1 MKSLR
6 VAPMH
11 MKSAHTQ
18 LRTELLNEAKDFGF
32 TNVEDY
38 LDYMDETLLQ
48 FNGSSLQDIPNEVP
62 TTNRST

>member
-1 MKSLR
+1 MKSLK
-6 VAPMH
+6 VAPMYT
-11 MKSAHTQ
+11 KSTHTQ

-48 FNGSSLQDIPNEVP
+48 FNGGSLRDIPNEIP